1 MSKRLLLLA
10 VPLLLLSSAGVS
22 WVERFEGRLTDLECD
37 ETVSPAR
44 FERLVTRLGELQ
56 EELERSEKRL
66 EEYEQDRRFAEELA
80 GRLDGIEAEIDRARE
95 ELSRHS
101 GDLEAFEE
109 RQALALSE
117 TLGDRLADLDHDL
130 KTRWE
135 GLNRTLEATARLAED
150 SRASVDA
157 LAQDLEPDRSRLWM
171 ELMGPTVQITDE
183 STVGT
188 GVLLDG
194 AAREGEGPVT
204 YLLTAWHVIRDIL
217 DDPTVL
223 TQPVPVHV
231 YRQEGGYDAETATL
245 LEHDAGIDIALLAM
259 DGDRRYPFGAKLAS
273 RRRLAAVRTFDPI
286 YAVGCPL
293 GNDPI
298 PTRGEVVDVRHRIDG
313 RGFWMTSAPTY
324 IGNSGGGIFDAES
337 HELLG
342 IFSKIYTHG
351 NLRPTVVPHMGL
363 ATPLGVV
370 YDWLEEIG
378 RGELVGE

>member
-10 VPLLLLSSAGVS
+10 APLLLLSGAGVT
-22 WVERFEGRLTDLECD
+22 WVERFEGRLYDLERD

-44 FERLVTRLGELQ
+44 FQRLVSRLAELQ
-56 EELERSEKRL
+56 EELAQSEERL
-66 EEYEQDRRFAEELA
+66 EEYELDRRVAEELA

-95 ELSRHS
+95 ELSRQS
-101 GDLEAFEE
+101 GDLEAFEQ
-109 RQALALSE
+109 RQILALSE
-117 TLGDRLADLDHDL
+117 TLGDRFADLDHDL
-130 KTRWE
+130 RTRWE
-135 GLNRTLEATARLAED
+135 GLNRALEATARLAED

-171 ELMGPTVQITDE
+171 ELMGPTVQIADE

-194 AAREGEGPVT
+194 AVREGEAPDT
-204 YLLTAWHVIRDIL
+204 YVLTAWHVIRDIL
-217 DDPTVL
+217 DDPTDL

-231 YRQEGGYDAETATL
+231 YRQEGGCDAETATL
-245 LEHDAGIDIALLAM
+245 LEHDAEIDIALLAM
-259 DGDRRYPFGAKLAS
+259 NGDRRYPFGAKLAS
-273 RRRLAAVRTFDPI
+273 RHRLAAVRTFDPI

-298 PTRGEVVDVRHRIDG
+298 PTRGEVVDIRHRIDG
-313 RGFWMTSAPTY
+313 QGFWMTSAPTY

-337 HELLG
+337 RELIG

-363 ATPLGVV
+363 ATPLSVV
-370 YDWLEEIG
+370 YDWLEETG
-378 RGELVGE
+378 RGELVVE